1 MTLPQVKSR
10 QVGTPAPVPAPRR
23 GASWVQTERAAHEA
37 WARLSMAN
45 PRAGALMHLIVARM
59 GPGNALVVSQKVL
72 AAMMG
77 CHERTVRRAVADL
90 VAERYIQVVQLGH
103 AGTVNAYVVNSAIA
117 WGQARD
123 QLHLA
128 TFTATVLASADEQ
141 TPEALNCGA
150 LRRIPVL
157 FPGERQLPTGP
168 GEDPPSQPSI
178 EGMEPDLP
186 SLPAFEHS
194 GDEQT

>member
-1 MTLPQVKSR
+1 MS
-10 QVGTPAPVPAPRR
+10 
-23 GASWVQTERAAHEA
+23 
-37 WARLSMAN
+37 N
-45 PRAGALMHLIVARM
+45 PRAGALMHFLVARM
-59 GPGNALVVSQKVL
+59 GQGNALVVSQKVL

-77 CHERTVRRAVADL
+77 CHERTIRRAVADL

-103 AGTVNAYVVNSAIA
+103 AGTVNAYVVNSAVA
-117 WGQARD
+117 WGQPRD

-141 TPEALNCGA
+141 SAGALEYQE

-168 GEDPPSQPSI
+168 GEDPPSQPSMP
-178 EGMEPDLP
+178 GMEPDLP
-186 SLPAFEHS
+186 ALQESDSAALERRGQTRLLP
-194 GDEQT
+194 